1 MKKYAITEGT
11 TVKSTGTLK
20 QLFPNTSFSSAG
32 PNTEFLTDNNV
43 VDLIETLTYTLP
55 TQKLSIVDPY
65 IEDGKV
71 YNVKVED
78 TTTEEEETLVNNKW
92 EKVRTIR
99 NQLLKDT
106 DWRAVSDRTLTDA
119 WREYRQKL
127 RDLPAT
133 ESDPYN
139 ITYPTP
145 PS

>member
-1 MKKYAITEGT
+1 M
-11 TVKSTGTLK
+11 L
-20 QLFPNTSFSSAG
+20 
-32 PNTEFLTDNNV
+32 DNNV
-43 VDLIETLTYTLP
+43 VDLIETLTYTSP

-78 TTTEEEETLVNNKW
+78 TTTEEEATLVNNKW